1 MLETTISFQNMV
13 SSPIR
18 TLIAKAEIYD
28 ETNTLVNQFLQDDY
42 IKSINIQRVGTESKF
57 FGFGICQRLNLKLL
71 DVQRE
76 FKFTT
81 ANSIKISF
89 SVKGGEGW
97 VSFPRFKISEVNRDE
112 NTNQLS
118 ITAYDDIKQLDGI
131 NFKELELSYPLTL
144 LQVINAVATKMAW
157 QVELVNC
164 TADDFS
170 LSYEKGE
177 ANLDGEE
184 TLREILTAIAE
195 ATQTIFYLNENN
207 KLVFKR
213 LDKDGQAV
221 LLIDK
226 SQYFTLKNKNNRRLV
241 ALASATELGENYG
254 TVPTIS
260 GTTQYIRNNPF
271 WELRTDIGELVD
283 KAFETMGG
291 LTIGQFNC
299 NWRGNPALEIG
310 DKLKFT
316 TKDDNN
322 FTSFLINDTIDYNGA
337 FTEKTEWNYDA
348 DDEEDFTNS
357 TNITDAM
364 RKTYARVDKVNKQI
378 DIVVAGKDEIED
390 KIAKLQLTTDGI
402 NATVSS
408 NKAETDDR
416 FNSVNDNL
424 NALAKSVSATMTQDQ
439 INILIQQQLANS
451 VDSVKTATGFTFNA
465 DGLTI
470 EKSGNEM
477 KTQIDEDGM
486 TIFKDNQEVLTVN
499 NTGVDAYN
507 LKATT
512 YLIIGNETRF
522 EKFNHKT
529 RGTGVGCFWLK
540 DAPTALTGGEA
551 DGNQFSQNNW
561 R

>member
-1 MLETTISFQNMV
+1 
-13 SSPIR
+13 
-18 TLIAKAEIYD
+18 
-28 ETNTLVNQFLQDDY
+28 
-42 IKSINIQRVGTESKF
+42 
-57 FGFGICQRLNLKLL
+57 
-71 DVQRE
+71 
-76 FKFTT
+76 
-81 ANSIKISF
+81 
-89 SVKGGEGW
+89 
-97 VSFPRFKISEVNRDE
+97 
-112 NTNQLS
+112 
-118 ITAYDDIKQLDGI
+118 
-131 NFKELELSYPLTL
+131 
-144 LQVINAVATKMAW
+144 
-157 QVELVNC
+157 
-164 TADDFS
+164 
-170 LSYEKGE
+170 
-177 ANLDGEE
+177 
-184 TLREILTAIAE
+184 
-195 ATQTIFYLNENN
+195 
-207 KLVFKR
+207 
-213 LDKDGQAV
+213 
-221 LLIDK
+221 
-226 SQYFTLKNKNNRRLV
+226 
-241 ALASATELGENYG
+241 
-254 TVPTIS
+254 
-260 GTTQYIRNNPF
+260 
-271 WELRTDIGELVD
+271 
-283 KAFETMGG
+283 
-291 LTIGQFNC
+291 
-299 NWRGNPALEIG
+299 
-310 DKLKFT
+310 
-316 TKDDNN
+316 
-322 FTSFLINDTIDYNGA
+322 
-337 FTEKTEWNYDA
+337 
-348 DDEEDFTNS
+348 
-357 TNITDAM
+357 M

-402 NATVSS
+402 SATVSS

-540 DAPTALTGGEA
+540 DAPTALTGGEV